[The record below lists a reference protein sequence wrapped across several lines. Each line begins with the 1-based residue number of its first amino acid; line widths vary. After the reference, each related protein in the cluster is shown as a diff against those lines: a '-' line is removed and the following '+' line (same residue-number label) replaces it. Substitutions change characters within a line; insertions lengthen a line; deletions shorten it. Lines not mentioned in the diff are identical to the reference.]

1 MNMAGGTQ
9 GKSCGR
15 EGTAVTTLLGN
26 PTAARPARA
35 DRRRNRLP
43 GGRAT
48 AGAALMVIAAAGVLV
63 AHRSASAPPTSRY
76 VVVAHDLDA
85 GHVLG
90 RADLGTL
97 AADLP
102 SGVRAVPAA
111 DADGLLGRVTRTSLS
126 ELDLIRPAD
135 VIESGR
141 FTRPGSVE
149 VPVAVDASRA
159 PVGALRTGTRVDVL
173 ATDPEGDGTQVLA
186 TDVLVVG
193 IADGGDG
200 AIGDTS
206 EVRVR
211 LAVDGAETATDVVD
225 AAVRAQLT
233 LVLPTP
239 REGGDD

>member
-1 MNMAGGTQ
+1 
-9 GKSCGR
+9 
-15 EGTAVTTLLGN
+15 VTTQLGN
-26 PTAARPARA
+26 ATAPRSAPADPRVS

-48 AGAALMVIAAAGVLV
+48 AGAALIVIAAAGVLV
-63 AHRSASAPPTSRY
+63 AHRSASAPPDSRY
-76 VVVAHDLDA
+76 VVVARDLEA
-85 GHVLG
+85 GHVLA

-111 DADGLLGRVTRTSLS
+111 EAGALLGRVTRTSLS
-126 ELDLIRPAD
+126 ELDLIRPTD
-135 VIESGR
+135 VVEPGR

-149 VPVAVDASRA
+149 VPVAVDAARA

-173 ATDPEGDGTQVLA
+173 ATDPEGEGTQVLA

-193 IADGGDG
+193 VDDDGEG
-200 AIGDTS
+200 AIGDS
-206 EVRVR
+206 SGIRVR
-211 LAVDGAETATDVVD
+211 LAVDGADTATGVVD
-225 AAVRAQLT
+225 AAVRAQVT